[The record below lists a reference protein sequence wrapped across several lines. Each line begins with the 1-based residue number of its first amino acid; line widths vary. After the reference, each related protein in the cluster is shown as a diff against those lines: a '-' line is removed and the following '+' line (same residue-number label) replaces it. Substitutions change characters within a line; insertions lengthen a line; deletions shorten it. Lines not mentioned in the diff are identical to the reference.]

1 MEEWNLVKTEEMV
14 TETAEVECLTP
25 LVAQEMEE
33 AECLVPLAGQERVE
47 ERIAATLFR
56 VEQRLRLLKQVRK
69 DRRVV
74 LLLGRRIQAQVT
86 RSCQDELPEQA
97 DLDRVGEDN
106 SISVALLRPSWRPFL
121 PRCRIGDSSYGT
133 RLC

>member
-1 MEEWNLVKTEEMV
+1 MEVRVEEWNLVKTEEMV

-25 LVAQEMEE
+25 LV
-33 AECLVPLAGQERVE
+33 GQERVE

-74 LLLGRRIQAQVT
+74 LLLG
-86 RSCQDELPEQA
+86 
-97 DLDRVGEDN
+97 
-106 SISVALLRPSWRPFL
+106 
-121 PRCRIGDSSYGT
+121 
-133 RLC
+133 